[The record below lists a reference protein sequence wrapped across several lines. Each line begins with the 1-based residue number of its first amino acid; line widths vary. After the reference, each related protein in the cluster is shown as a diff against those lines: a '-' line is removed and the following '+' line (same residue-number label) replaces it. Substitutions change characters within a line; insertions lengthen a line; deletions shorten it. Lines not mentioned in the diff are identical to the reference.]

1 MKIAETFGP
10 VIQGEGFSA
19 GVPAVFLRF
28 AGCNL
33 DCGAHGGTWAC
44 DSREVWKRSK
54 DVTVAGWV
62 EYLKESNQFLPV
74 VNRRMHVVLTG
85 GEPLLHVDSIKEISN
100 YFASLGLGMPYFEI
114 ETNGSIYSDR
124 FLKIYIEQVNCSL
137 KLENSGEPIVKRIN
151 PRAIQEIIDHP
162 NSWFKF
168 VVSNEFDW
176 EEISQL
182 IGNHNIPYN
191 KIILMPAGAT
201 RKELYETGPIA
212 WKMSCDHLVRYCDRY
227 QVRVWDNRKSI

>member
-33 DCGAHGGTWAC
+33 DCGAPGGTWVC
-44 DSREVWKRSK
+44 DSREVWKQSK
-54 DVTVAGWV
+54 EVPVVDWV
-62 EYLKESNQFLPV
+62 EYLRESGQLLAV
-74 VNRRMHVVLTG
+74 TNRRMHIVLTG
-85 GEPLLHVDSIKEISN
+85 GEPLLHVDSIKNIHI
-100 YFASLGLGMPYFEI
+100 YFESMGQGMPYFEI
-114 ETNGSIYSDR
+114 ETNGSIYSDG
-124 FLKIYIEQVNCSL
+124 FLKTHIDQVNCSL
-137 KLENSGEPIVKRIN
+137 KLENSGEPIAKRIN
-151 PRAIQEIIDHP
+151 PKAIREISNHP

-176 EEISQL
+176 EEISRL
-182 IGNHNIPYN
+182 VSNHNIPYN

-201 RKELYETGPIA
+201 KKELDETGPIA
-212 WKMSCDHLVRYCDRY
+212 WKMCCDHLVRYCDRY
-227 QVRVWDNRKSI
+227 QVRVWDN